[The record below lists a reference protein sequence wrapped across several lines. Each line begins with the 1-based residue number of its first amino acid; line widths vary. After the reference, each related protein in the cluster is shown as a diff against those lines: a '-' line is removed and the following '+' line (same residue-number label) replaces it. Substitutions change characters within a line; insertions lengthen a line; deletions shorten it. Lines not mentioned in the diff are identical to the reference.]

1 MEPGPAFVL
10 IQGTDSEEFLGEGGF
25 SHIPDLLSNP
35 PRGPHAS
42 ASPGRPPLRWLQGT
56 GQETSSALLS
66 VGRH

>member
-35 PRGPHAS
+35 PRGPHARLPQEGPHYADS
-42 ASPGRPPLRWLQGT
+42 RAQGRRPAQLFCL
-56 GQETSSALLS
+56 
-66 VGRH
+66 